1 MKKISKSFQSITFYH
16 YLELFVLCQNFNVSL
31 LYRLAEDFYVSL
43 GLDPLTEE
51 FWERSMFMKPTDR
64 QMLCQPSAWDFGDGE
79 DYRCSVSN
87 GSDKTLFITLD

>member
-1 MKKISKSFQSITFYH
+1 M
-16 YLELFVLCQNFNVSL
+16 
-31 LYRLAEDFYVSL
+31 SL

-87 GSDKTLFITLD
+87 GSDKTLFITLDYKTNGLTLLYNKNIIDCKQVYSMTET

>member
-1 MKKISKSFQSITFYH
+1 M
-16 YLELFVLCQNFNVSL
+16 
-31 LYRLAEDFYVSL
+31 SL

-64 QMLCQPSAWDFGDGE
+64 QVLCQPSAWDFGDGE

-87 GSDKTLFITLD
+87 GSDKTLFITNKLMVKLALLYYENIIDCKQVLLYDGNISDNAQL